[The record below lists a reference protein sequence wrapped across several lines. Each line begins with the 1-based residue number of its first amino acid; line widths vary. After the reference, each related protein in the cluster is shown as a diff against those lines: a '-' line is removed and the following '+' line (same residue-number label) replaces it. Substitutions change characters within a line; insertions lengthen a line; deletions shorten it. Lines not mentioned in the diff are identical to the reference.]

1 MTNVNV
7 SVRGITLVQ
16 KVIIGSLAH
25 AFVRIVSISK
35 STVDGSLIVS
45 DEIMSVTNNVSRFVA
60 NTVLTNVVNTASI
73 NSVNKKVR

>member
-1 MTNVNV
+1 M
-7 SVRGITLVQ
+7 
-16 KVIIGSLAH
+16 
-25 AFVRIVSISK
+25 RIVSISK
-35 STVDGSLIVS
+35 STVDGSVIVC